1 MNIAKI
7 ISILAV
13 MAIATKSALAL
24 GAVQTARIDSL
35 FSEFDHPNA
44 PGAAVM
50 VIHNGKP
57 IFAKSYGLADLVT
70 KTPCTTNTNF
80 RLASVTK
87 QFTAMAVL
95 ILADRGKL
103 KLDEKLTDF
112 FPEFPSYGKQITV
125 QQLLTHTS
133 GLIEYDEIIPAGTT
147 IPVLDQDVLRL
158 LIENTGDA
166 PRADVHTVAW
176 SENETENAA
185 KLNDELQQRAASAR
199 TNRPATYF
207 ASGSQYRYSNTGY
220 ALLALIV
227 EVRSGQ
233 TFARFLK
240 ENIFEP
246 LKMINTLAY
255 EQGLSV
261 VPNRAFG
268 HSQKSNSWVRTD
280 QSLTSSVLGDGG
292 VYSSLADLLR
302 WDQSLYKPKIVS
314 ERALR
319 MAFTPHVATDTPGLS
334 YGFGWRIGDYR
345 GLKEISHNGSTIG
358 FRNRI
363 ARFPEK
369 HFTVIILSNR
379 AGGDWDELPHRIA
392 DVVLFGGK

>member
-1 MNIAKI
+1 MKPAQLF
-7 ISILAV
+7 SLLAL
-13 MAIATKSALAL
+13 MAITTKSVSALDPAQSARVDAL
-24 GAVQTARIDSL
+24 FKD
-35 FSEFDHPNA
+35 FDHPNA

-50 VIHNGKP
+50 VIHKGKSV
-57 IFAKSYGLADLVT
+57 FAKGYGLADLVT
-70 KTPCTTNTNF
+70 KSPCTTNTNF

-103 KLDEKLTDF
+103 RLDEKLTDF
-112 FPEFPSYGKQITV
+112 FPEFPSYGNQITV
-125 QQLLTHTS
+125 EQLLTHTS
-133 GLIEYDEIIPAGTT
+133 GLIEYDEIMPPGTAIPL
-147 IPVLDQDVLRL
+147 LDQDVLRL
-158 LIENTGDA
+158 LIDHTGSA
-166 PRADVHTVAW
+166 ARADLHTVAW

-185 KLNDELQQRAASAR
+185 KLKAELQQRATFAK
-199 TNRPATYF
+199 TNRPTTLF
-207 ASGSQYRYSNTGY
+207 PPGSKFSYSNSGY

-227 EVRSGQ
+227 EARSGQ
-233 TFARFLK
+233 TFARFVK
-240 ENIFEP
+240 EDVFEP
-246 LKMINTLAY
+246 LKMSNTLAY

-268 HSQKSNSWVRTD
+268 HSQASNVWVRTD

-292 VYSSLADLLR
+292 IYSSLADLLR
-302 WDQSLYKPKIVS
+302 WDQALYKSKLVS
-314 ERALR
+314 ERVLHA
-319 MAFTPHVATDTPGLS
+319 AFTPHSKSDRAGLS
-334 YGFGWRIGDYR
+334 YGYGWFIGEYR

-379 AGGDWDELPHRIA
+379 AGGEWNEFPHRIA
-392 DVVLFGGK
+392 DIVLFGEK